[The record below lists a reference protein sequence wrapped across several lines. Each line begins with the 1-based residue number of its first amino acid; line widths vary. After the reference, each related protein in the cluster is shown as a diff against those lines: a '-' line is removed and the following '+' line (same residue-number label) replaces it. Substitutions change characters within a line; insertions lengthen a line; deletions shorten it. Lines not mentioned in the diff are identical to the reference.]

1 MQRALG
7 PVSVRPRYVYH
18 QPHKANAAGITLKQW
33 GDAETRMGGIEPMG
47 EISLLTFLFIGLP
60 DWQLPTRDPGIPLR
74 QGVEWRIAIILK
86 QEGTGMKRSQST
98 KSFVPSTFWT

>member
-1 MQRALG
+1 
-7 PVSVRPRYVYH
+7 
-18 QPHKANAAGITLKQW
+18 
-33 GDAETRMGGIEPMG
+33 MGGIEPMG

-74 QGVEWRIAIILK
+74 QGVEWRIALILK

-98 KSFVPSTFWT
+98 KSFVPSTF

>member
-1 MQRALG
+1 MQLESRSNTG
-7 PVSVRPRYVYH
+7 G
-18 QPHKANAAGITLKQW
+18 N
-33 GDAETRMGGIEPMG
+33 AETRMGGIEPMG